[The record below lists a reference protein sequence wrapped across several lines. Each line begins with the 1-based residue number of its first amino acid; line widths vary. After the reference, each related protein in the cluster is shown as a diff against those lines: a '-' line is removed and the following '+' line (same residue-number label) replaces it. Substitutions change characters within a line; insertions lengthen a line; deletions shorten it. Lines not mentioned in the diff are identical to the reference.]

1 VSCAGSVGMGGM
13 EHRSNV
19 GVSRSTVTGTTVT
32 GIASGG
38 GRES

>member
-1 VSCAGSVGMGGM
+1 M

-19 GVSRSTVTGTTVT
+19 GVSRRAVT

-38 GRES
+38 GVNLEKMQR